1 MERRVERRMERG
13 GPAVIGAPRCGLPR
27 LSVLV
32 CAALLAPALVAAE
45 PPAPGRRAAP
55 AQPAPVPPV
64 SGSFA
69 LPPSAPAPGAVYE
82 RDVVEVDP
90 GPGVRISELSVD
102 NRIGAVRIEGH
113 DRETIVISA
122 LKRAPDAEILERLKV
137 TLIPDPNGPVRIS
150 TSMAPGPDA
159 RPIPGGSVE
168 IDLVIRAPRSALV
181 KAQVWNDRLTVI
193 GMENGAE
200 LVANDG
206 EIGVQNASG
215 TIVTHS
221 AAGTQRFVEVVG
233 KVDAQMIHG
242 EVDLAAVRGD
252 RLDASVHEGS
262 IEGRQ
267 VRVRQAW
274 VRTIR
279 GNIRFEGHALAG
291 GQYRIASV
299 RGDVDVVLVATAP
312 ISVEA
317 HASAGTVTLPPG
329 LRRSRQPRSGMEGAV
344 VGFWPGGRGE
354 SAAVELRSRLGN
366 IRFSL
371 AE

>member
-1 MERRVERRMERG
+1 LLALFCV
-13 GPAVIGAPRCGLPR
+13 AP
-27 LSVLV
+27 LV
-32 CAALLAPALVAAE
+32 LAPALAAAE
-45 PPAPGRRAAP
+45 PPAPAPTRPTPAQTAGPFAVAP
-55 AQPAPVPPV
+55 AA
-64 SGSFA
+64 A
-69 LPPSAPAPGAVYE
+69 RNAVYE

-90 GPGVRISELSVD
+90 VAGVRITELSVD
-102 NRIGAVRIEGH
+102 NRLGAVRIEGH

-150 TSMAPGPDA
+150 TSMAAGPDA
-159 RPIPGGSVE
+159 RPIPGGAVE
-168 IDLVIRAPRSALV
+168 IELVIRAPRSARV
-181 KAQVWNDRLTVI
+181 KAQVWNDRLTLI

-221 AAGTQRFVEVVG
+221 AGGTQRFLEVVG
-233 KVDAQMIHG
+233 KVDAQVIHG

-252 RLDASVHEGS
+252 RLDASVHEGN

-267 VRVRQAW
+267 VRVRQAR
-274 VRTIR
+274 VHTIR
-279 GNIRFEGHALAG
+279 GNIRFQGHAMAG

-299 RGDVDVVLVATAP
+299 RGDIDVMLVATSPLA
-312 ISVEA
+312 VEA
-317 HASAGTVTLPPG
+317 HASAGTVTLPPNV
-329 LRRSRQPRSGMEGAV
+329 RRAREPQSGMEGAV

-354 SAAVELRSRLGN
+354 RAVVELRSRLGN

>member
-1 MERRVERRMERG
+1 MM
-13 GPAVIGAPRCGLPR
+13 
-27 LSVLV
+27 
-32 CAALLAPALVAAE
+32 
-45 PPAPGRRAAP
+45 AAP
-55 AQPAPVPPV
+55 AAPVRDD
-64 SGSFA
+64 S
-69 LPPSAPAPGAVYE
+69 VYE

-90 GPGVRISELSVD
+90 VAGVRITDLSVD
-102 NRIGAVRIEGH
+102 NRLGAVRIEGH
-113 DRETIVISA
+113 DHESIVISA
-122 LKRAPDAEILERLKV
+122 LKRAPDTETLERLKV

-150 TSMAPGPDA
+150 TSMGPGSDA
-159 RPIPGGSVE
+159 RPIPSGAVE
-168 IDLVIRAPRSALV
+168 IDLVIRAPRSAQV
-181 KAQVWNDRLTVI
+181 KAQVWNDRLILI

-215 TIVTHS
+215 TIITHS

-233 KVDAQMIHG
+233 TVDAQVIHG
-242 EVDLAAVRGD
+242 ALDLAAVRGQ

-279 GNIRFEGHALAG
+279 GNIRFEGHAMAG

-299 RGDVDVVLVATAP
+299 RGDIDVVLVAIAP
-312 ISVEA
+312 IAVEA
-317 HASAGTVTLPPG
+317 HAGAGTVTLPAS
-329 LRRSRQPRSGMEGAV
+329 LRRSRQPQSGMEGMV
-344 VGFWPGGRGE
+344 VGFWGGARGE
-354 SAAVELRSRLGN
+354 PAAVELRSRLGN
-366 IRFSL
+366 IRLSL

>member
-1 MERRVERRMERG
+1 
-13 GPAVIGAPRCGLPR
+13 VIGAARRRGPRMPA
-27 LSVLV
+27 LV
-32 CAALLAPALVAAE
+32 CAALLAPALAAAE
-45 PPAPGRRAAP
+45 PPAPGRPTTLAPAAQAVGPLAPAAP
-55 AQPAPVPPV
+55 VRD
-64 SGSFA
+64 
-69 LPPSAPAPGAVYE
+69 AVYE

-90 GPGVRISELSVD
+90 SPGVRITELSVD
-102 NRIGAVRIEGH
+102 NRLGAVRIEGH

-122 LKRAPDAEILERLKV
+122 LKRAPDAAILERLKV

-150 TSMAPGPDA
+150 TSMVAGPDA
-159 RPIPGGSVE
+159 RPIPGGAVE
-168 IDLVIRAPRSALV
+168 IDLVIRAPRSAQV
-181 KAQVWNDRLTVI
+181 KAQVWNDRLTLI

-233 KVDAQMIHG
+233 KVDAQLIHG
-242 EVDLAAVRGD
+242 EVDLAAVRGE

-279 GNIRFEGHALAG
+279 GNIRFEGHAMAG

-299 RGDVDVVLVATAP
+299 RGDIEVTLVATAP
-312 ISVEA
+312 MAVEA
-317 HASAGTVTLPPG
+317 HASAGTVTLPAN

-354 SAAVELRSRLGN
+354 QAAIELRSRLGN

>member
-1 MERRVERRMERG
+1 MSAFVRLRLLRG
-13 GPAVIGAPRCGLPR
+13 LLP
-27 LSVLV
+27 V
-32 CAALLAPALVAAE
+32 CAAPLVLVPTLGVAE
-45 PPAPGRRAAP
+45 PPPAAP
-55 AQPAPVPPV
+55 AA
-64 SGSFA
+64 
-69 LPPSAPAPGAVYE
+69 APAAPARESVYE
-82 RDVVEVDP
+82 RDVIEVDP
-90 GPGVRISELSVD
+90 VAGVRITELTVD
-102 NRIGAVRIEGH
+102 NRLGAVRIEGH

-122 LKRAPDAEILERLKV
+122 VKRAPDAEVLERLKV

-168 IDLVIRAPRSALV
+168 IDLVVRAPRSARLE
-181 KAQVWNDRLTVI
+181 AQVWNDRLTVI

-200 LVANDG
+200 LLANDG
-206 EIGVQNASG
+206 EIGVRNASG

-221 AAGTQRFVEVVG
+221 AAGTQRFEEVVG
-233 KVDAQMIHG
+233 KVDAQVLHG
-242 EVDLAAVRGD
+242 ELDLAAVRGE

-279 GNIRFEGHALAG
+279 GNIRFQGHAMAG

-299 RGDVDVVLVATAP
+299 RGDIDVMLLATAP
-312 ISVEA
+312 VSVEA
-317 HASAGTVTLPPG
+317 HASAGTVTLPPD
-329 LRRSRQPRSGMEGAV
+329 LRRSRQPQSGVEGMV
-344 VGFWPGGRGE
+344 VGFLPGRRGE
-354 SAAVELRSRLGN
+354 PAAVELRSRLGN

>member
-1 MERRVERRMERG
+1 MIAPVRRRRLL
-13 GPAVIGAPRCGLPR
+13 PVLSCVAV
-27 LSVLV
+27 
-32 CAALLAPALVAAE
+32 LAPALAAAE
-45 PPAPGRRAAP
+45 PPAAERP
-55 AQPAPVPPV
+55 AQATQPAPAAPVLGPFAVPPD
-64 SGSFA
+64 
-69 LPPSAPAPGAVYE
+69 APARNAVYE

-90 GPGVRISELSVD
+90 SPGVRITELSVD
-102 NRIGAVRIEGH
+102 NRLGAVRIEGH
-113 DRETIVISA
+113 DHESIVISA
-122 LKRAPDAEILERLKV
+122 LKRAPDAETLERLKV

-159 RPIPGGSVE
+159 RPIPGDSVE
-168 IDLVIRAPRSALV
+168 IELVIRAPRAAQV
-181 KAQVWNDRLTVI
+181 EAQVWNDRLTLI

-252 RLDASVHEGS
+252 RLDASVHEGN

-267 VRVRQAW
+267 VLVRQAW
-274 VRTIR
+274 VRTVR
-279 GNIRFEGHALAG
+279 GNIRIEGHAMAG
-291 GQYRIASV
+291 GQYRIATV
-299 RGDVDVVLVATAP
+299 RGDIDVMLVASAP

-317 HASAGTVTLPPG
+317 HASAGTVSLPSS

-354 SAAVELRSRLGN
+354 SAAVELRSRVGN